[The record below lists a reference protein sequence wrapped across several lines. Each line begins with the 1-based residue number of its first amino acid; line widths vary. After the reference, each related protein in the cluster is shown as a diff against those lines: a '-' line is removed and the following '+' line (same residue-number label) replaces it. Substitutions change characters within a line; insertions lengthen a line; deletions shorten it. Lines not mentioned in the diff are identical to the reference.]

1 MFPDR
6 VGTLSSAEH
15 QGIGEMSD
23 IVDVLVVDDER
34 INLKLVEAILRG
46 QNLNLMMAGSGAEAL
61 EMLPEHDFAVA
72 LLDVMMPGMD
82 GFELAERLRS
92 SENGRNIPIIF
103 ITAISKEER
112 HVFHGYE
119 LGAVDYLFK
128 PVEPEI
134 LRGKTRIF
142 AELHRHKRSLVDT
155 TRQLEATVEELQESQ
170 EALARSEQRYR
181 MVADYNYDW
190 ESWIG
195 PGGELRYISPSCERI
210 SGYGP
215 QCFLDDPDLM
225 QRIVHREDVGRWMQ
239 FMRDE
244 TVGDEDNLDFRISDV
259 NAKVKWLSL
268 VRHSIYSDEGQ
279 PLGVRVSMRDIT
291 NRKLIE
297 SQLQHSVFHDALT
310 GLPNRA
316 LFLERLNRAAE
327 RCARTG
333 DYFVVLFIDIDRFQ
347 IVNDHYGHSMGDKLV
362 VRLGVK
368 LQQSVRSIDT
378 VARFGG
384 DEFGVLLEDIHRK
397 GDARA
402 LIRNIFES
410 FRDSV
415 EVDGLTFSLSA
426 SMGYDIGSGMDV
438 DSERVLHNAQVAM
451 NAAKHQGKNR
461 VEGYEKRMREGMVNV
476 LAVES
481 ELNRALE
488 AREFTAYY
496 QPIVNLADGSLYGF
510 EALARW
516 NHPERGLV
524 GPGEF
529 IPVAEETGQVVQ
541 LGSQI
546 LEEACLAMQEWT
558 HLHPGAEGLTI
569 VVNISAKQFAESSL
583 ASDVE
588 RILKQSGLA
597 PGRLKLEITE
607 TVVMLDALKSVNQLK
622 SLKDLGILLSI
633 DDFGTGYSSMSY
645 LQKFPTDQLK
655 IDLSFVQ
662 RMESTPEN
670 IEIVRAIVNMA
681 HSLRLRVVA
690 EGIETESQRDLLYSL
705 QCDYGQGYL
714 YSRPL
719 PREEAEEFV
728 KDSD

>member
-1 MFPDR
+1 
-6 VGTLSSAEH
+6 
-15 QGIGEMSD
+15 MSD

-34 INLKLVEAILRG
+34 INLKLVEGILRG
-46 QNLNLMMAGSGAEAL
+46 QDLNLKMATSGAEAL
-61 EMLPEHDFAVA
+61 KMIPDHDFAVA

-92 SENGRNIPIIF
+92 SEATRNIPIIF
-103 ITAISKEER
+103 ITAISKEQR

-134 LRGKTRIF
+134 LRGKTNIF
-142 AELHRHKRSLVDT
+142 AELHRHKRSLMET
-155 TRQLEATVEELQESQ
+155 TRRLEATVDELKASQ

-195 PGGELRYISPSCERI
+195 PDGKLRYISPSCERI
-210 SGYGP
+210 SGYPPGK
-215 QCFLDDPDLM
+215 FLDEPDLM
-225 QRIVHREDVGRWMQ
+225 ERIVHQDDLSRWVQ
-239 FMRDE
+239 FMQDD
-244 TVGDEDNLDFRISDV
+244 TVGDEESLDFRISDV
-259 NAKVKWLSL
+259 NAKMKWLSL
-268 VRHSIYSDEGQ
+268 VRHSIFSDEGA
-279 PLGVRVSMRDIT
+279 PLGIRLSMRDIT

-297 SQLQHSVFHDALT
+297 SKLKHSAFHDTLT

-327 RCARTG
+327 RCSRTG
-333 DYFVVLFIDIDRFQ
+333 EYFAVLFINMDRFQ
-347 IVNDHYGHSMGDKLV
+347 AVNDHYGHSVGDKLM

-368 LQQSVRSIDT
+368 LQQKVRSIDT
-378 VARFGG
+378 VARFGS
-384 DEFGVLLEDIHRK
+384 DEFGVLLEDIPRRSEVRTFIRK
-397 GDARA
+397 
-402 LIRNIFES
+402 IFDS
-410 FRDSV
+410 FKEPV
-415 EVDGLTFSLSA
+415 EVDGITFTLSA
-426 SMGYDIGSGMDV
+426 SIGYDIGSSADV
-438 DSERVLHNAQVAM
+438 DSEEVVHNAQVAM
-451 NAAKHQGKNR
+451 NEAKEEGKNR
-461 VEGYEKRMREGMVNV
+461 ITAYDKRMREGMVNV
-476 LAVES
+476 LAVEN

-488 AREFTAYY
+488 AREFTAHY

-516 NHPERGLV
+516 EHPERGLV
-524 GPGEF
+524 SPGEF
-529 IPVAEETGQVVQ
+529 IPVAEETGQIVT
-541 LGSQI
+541 LGAQI
-546 LEEACLAMQEWT
+546 LEEACTAMQDWT
-558 HLHPGAEGLTI
+558 RLYPAAEKLTMA
-569 VVNISAKQFAESSL
+569 VNISAKQFAESSL
-583 ASDVE
+583 AFDVE
-588 RILKQSGLA
+588 RILKKSGLR

-607 TVVMLDALKSVNQLK
+607 TVVMLDAIKLVNQLK
-622 SLKDLGILLSI
+622 SLKNLGILLSI

-670 IEIVRAIVNMA
+670 IEIIRAIVNMA

-690 EGIETESQRDLLYSL
+690 EGIETERQRDLLYSL

-719 PREEAEEFV
+719 PRDAAEDFV
-728 KDSD
+728 KDSE

>member
-1 MFPDR
+1 
-6 VGTLSSAEH
+6 
-15 QGIGEMSD
+15 MSD

-34 INLKLVEAILRG
+34 INLKLVEGILRG
-46 QNLNLMMAGSGAEAL
+46 QDLNLKMATSGAEAL
-61 EMLPEHDFAVA
+61 KMIPDHDFAVA

-92 SENGRNIPIIF
+92 SEATRNIPIIF
-103 ITAISKEER
+103 ITAISKEQR

-134 LRGKTRIF
+134 LRGKTNIF
-142 AELHRHKRSLVDT
+142 AELHRHKRSLMEA
-155 TRQLEATVEELQESQ
+155 TRRLEATVEELKVSR
-170 EALARSEQRYR
+170 EALARSEERYR

-195 PGGELRYISPSCERI
+195 PDGKLRYISPSCERI
-210 SGYGP
+210 SGYAP
-215 QCFLDDPDLM
+215 ERFFDEPDMM
-225 QRIVHREDVGRWMQ
+225 QRIVYQEDLNRWIQ
-239 FMRDE
+239 FMQDD
-244 TVGDEDNLDFRISDV
+244 TVGDEESLDFRISDI
-259 NAKVKWLSL
+259 NARTKWLSL
-268 VRHSIYSDEGQ
+268 VRHSIFSDEGA
-279 PLGVRVSMRDIT
+279 PLGIRLSMRDIT

-297 SQLQHSVFHDALT
+297 SKLKHSAFHDTLT

-327 RCARTG
+327 RCSRTG
-333 DYFVVLFIDIDRFQ
+333 EHFAVLFINMDRFQ
-347 IVNDHYGHSMGDKLV
+347 AVNDHYGHSVGDKLM

-368 LQQSVRSIDT
+368 LQQKVRPIDT

-384 DEFGVLLEDIHRK
+384 DEFGVLLEDIPR
-397 GDARA
+397 RSEVRT
-402 LIRNIFES
+402 LIRKIFDS
-410 FRDSV
+410 FKEPV
-415 EVDGLTFSLSA
+415 EVDGITFALSA
-426 SMGYDIGSGMDV
+426 SVGYDIGSSSDI
-438 DSERVLHNAQVAM
+438 DSEEVVHNAQVAM
-451 NAAKHQGKNR
+451 NAAKEEGKNR
-461 VEGYEKRMREGMVNV
+461 ITAYDKRMREGMVNV
-476 LAVES
+476 LAVEN

-488 AREFTAYY
+488 AREFTAHY

-524 GPGEF
+524 SPGEF
-529 IPVAEETGQVVQ
+529 IPVAEETGQIVT
-541 LGSQI
+541 LGAQI
-546 LEEACLAMQEWT
+546 LEEACTAMQEWT
-558 HLHPGAEGLTI
+558 RLYPAAENLTMA
-569 VVNISAKQFAESSL
+569 VNISAKQFAESSL
-583 ASDVE
+583 AGHVE
-588 RILKQSGLA
+588 RILERSGLR

-607 TVVMLDALKSVNQLK
+607 TVVMLDAIKSVNQLK
-622 SLKDLGILLSI
+622 SLKNLGILLSI

-670 IEIVRAIVNMA
+670 IEIIRAIVNMA

-690 EGIETESQRDLLYSL
+690 EGIETERQRDLLYSL

-719 PREEAEEFV
+719 PREAAEEFV
-728 KDSD
+728 KDSE